1 MRVDLF
7 KDSGAQFCLAGKNDI
22 AVGCLHHLLSLGIE
36 PRRIRVVLNKDDAG
50 RSTWQHSLGFH
61 ARRAG
66 VATATLDEM
75 KMVKDLWF
83 FSVEFDRILKPAEFA
98 SDRLFNVH
106 FSKLPA
112 YRGVATS
119 VWPILRGERETG
131 VTFHRIDAGIDTG
144 PVLLQ
149 RTFPLVTDWTARD
162 LYFKYLAEGL
172 ILFRDAVE
180 LLSSGKSCESPQEE
194 SGASLFRRRDLD
206 YGNLVIDTSLSAS
219 QVSAQIRAYSFWE
232 YQLPRIGGRKVW
244 SASILPGIPSAAAGT
259 VRTAGPW
266 RGVLSVVDGDLELR
280 YSPYEDLYAWAA
292 GEQRPSPNLTEVPD
306 LDLQDAQGWSAMMKA
321 ANAGNIAALR
331 ALAKSGASATKANK
345 RGTTPLMY
353 AFTRMVE
360 TGDDGAFRTLLELGA
375 DPFASDQHGRT
386 IADYLP
392 AHVKARF
399 ESGFPSIFR

>member
-1 MRVDLF
+1 MHVDLF

-22 AVGCLHHLLSLGIE
+22 AVECLRHLLSLGIE
-36 PRRIRVVLNKDDAG
+36 PGRIRVVLNKDDAG

-61 ARRAG
+61 ARRSG
-66 VATATLDEM
+66 VAIASLDEI
-75 KMVKDLWF
+75 KTVRDLWF

-119 VWPILRGERETG
+119 VWPILRGEREAG

-149 RTFPLVTDWTARD
+149 RTFPIGEDWTARD
-162 LYFKYLAEGL
+162 LYFNYLSEGL
-172 ILFRDAVE
+172 ILFRDAIE
-180 LLSSGKSCESPQEE
+180 LFRSGHVREVPQDESA
-194 SGASLFRRRDLD
+194 ASLFRRRDID
-206 YGNLVIDTSLSAS
+206 YGKLAVDTSLGVS

-232 YQLPRIGGRKVW
+232 YQLPCIGGRKVW
-244 SASILPGIPSAAAGT
+244 SASVMPGAATAAAGT
-259 VRTAGPW
+259 VRPTGHW
-266 RGVLSVVDGDLELR
+266 RGVLSVADGDLELR

-292 GEQRPSPNLTEVPD
+292 GEQPQPPDLTEVPD
-306 LDLQDAQGWSAMMKA
+306 LNLQDAQGWSAMMKA
-321 ANAGNIAALR
+321 ANAGNVAALR
-331 ALAKSGASATKANK
+331 ALAESGASVTKANR

-360 TGDDGAFRTLLELGA
+360 TNDAGAFRTLLELGA
-375 DPFASDQHGRT
+375 DPSASDQHGRT

-392 AHVKARF
+392 SSAKARF
-399 ESGFPSIFR
+399 QSQFPEIFR

>member
-7 KDSGAQFCLAGKNDI
+7 KDSGARFCLAGKNDI

-36 PRRIRVVLNKDDAG
+36 PGRIRVVLNKDDDG
-50 RSTWQHSLGFH
+50 RSTWQQSLGFH

-75 KMVKDLWF
+75 KTVKDLWF

-144 PVLLQ
+144 PILLQ
-149 RTFPLVTDWTARD
+149 RTFPIGATWTARD
-162 LYFKYLAEGL
+162 LYFRYLAEGL
-172 ILFRDAVE
+172 FLFRDALE
-180 LLSSGKSCESPQEE
+180 LLRFGQAIDVPQDESA
-194 SGASLFRRRDLD
+194 ASLFRRRDLD
-206 YGNLVIDTSLSAS
+206 YGKLVVDTSLGVS
-219 QVSAQIRAYSFWE
+219 QVFAQLRAYSFWE
-232 YQLPRIGGRKVW
+232 YQLPSIVGRKVW
-244 SASILPGIPSAAAGT
+244 SASIIPGPATGAAGT
-259 VRTAGPW
+259 VWPTGAW
-266 RGVLSVVDGDLELR
+266 RGVLSVADGDLELR
-280 YSPYEDLYAWAA
+280 YSPYEELYVWAA
-292 GEQRPSPNLTEVPD
+292 GGRQSIALPEVPD
-306 LDLQDAQGWSAMMKA
+306 LDLQDVQGWSAMMKA
-321 ANAGNIAALR
+321 ANAGNVAALR
-331 ALAKSGASATKANK
+331 ALAAAGASVTKANR

-360 TGDDGAFRTLLELGA
+360 LGDAAAFRTLLDLGA
-375 DPFASDQHGRT
+375 DPSACDQHGRT

-392 AHVKARF
+392 HDAKLRLQS
-399 ESGFPSIFR
+399 EFPAIFR